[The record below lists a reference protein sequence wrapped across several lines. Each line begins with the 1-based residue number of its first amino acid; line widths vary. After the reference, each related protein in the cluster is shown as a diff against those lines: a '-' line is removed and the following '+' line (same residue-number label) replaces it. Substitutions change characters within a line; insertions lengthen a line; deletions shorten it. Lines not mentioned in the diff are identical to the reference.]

1 MSGVIISICKRSR
14 SHVFFLRASAGLLDS
29 SPLSS
34 SGRGTLKDSPLCCG
48 NFCVSGARLESC
60 SSSCLS
66 HCNPLT
72 LIMVLVAQTQSE
84 KILFSLP
91 SRLGWCVSLSWQFK
105 TFNLL
110 GYKFKEIILLMCVRF
125 PGGWDR
131 TRGSSGGI
139 LAQHRRC
146 LVSTDVANSVKL
158 YSFFSLTYVFLPSF
172 LGRGLEE
179 GKFPFLVKG
188 DWSIMTV
195 KSLKAYEFPESL
207 PSSRCLR

>member
-1 MSGVIISICKRSR
+1 MCQVPGWS
-14 SHVFFLRASAGLLDS
+14 LAALL
-29 SPLSS
+29 
-34 SGRGTLKDSPLCCG
+34 
-48 NFCVSGARLESC
+48 V
-60 SSSCLS
+60 CLI
-66 HCNPLT
+66 CNPLT
-72 LIMVLVAQTQSE
+72 LIMVLVTQTQSE

-105 TFNLL
+105 TFHLL

-146 LVSTDVANSVKL
+146 LVSTDVANSVKF